1 MTSSP
6 GPPGAGLQHGE
17 PSYAPGLT
25 IALAWDQA
33 SRQAR
38 LQVSHWST
46 GESVEFAVDLA
57 AEQAQYV
64 YCQPLGLRAGPQPLR
79 LVG

>member
-1 MTSSP
+1 MISSP
-6 GPPGAGLQHGE
+6 VPPGGGLQHGE
-17 PSYAPGLT
+17 PAYAPGLT
-25 IALAWDQA
+25 IALAWDRT

-64 YCQPLGLRAGPQPLR
+64 YCQPLGLPAGSASLR
-79 LVG
+79 LAG